1 MPPDPLSPGDDAL
14 PSTGTAEEPAT
25 APSVLIVDDEEGIR
39 NFLSRSLERRGWRVT
54 ATGSAEEA
62 ALHLERHCVDLI
74 ILDIALP
81 GQSGLDW
88 LKELQAAGFGGDVIL
103 ITAFADIERAPD
115 RPNHPPPR

>member
-1 MPPDPLSPGDDAL
+1 MPTDTPPPDDAAI
-14 PSTGTAEEPAT
+14 PSAAAAEEPAT

-54 ATGSAEEA
+54 TTGSAEDA
-62 ALHLERHCVDLI
+62 AIHLERHCVDLI

-81 GQSGLDW
+81 GRSGLDW

-103 ITAFADIERAPD
+103 ITAFADIDTAIEALRAG
-115 RPNHPPPR
+115 RPI